1 MKAGSVYAV
10 LCLAIAA
17 GIGAAGA
24 VAAEPFVDA
33 ARGKTPIAATTQ
45 APRLGN
51 AVNDDEIRPRSSRW
65 QPPTIPHRV
74 DGYQVDRNFN
84 KCLDCHAREKT
95 AMSQAVPVSA
105 SHYMNRDGKV
115 LDRISTRRY
124 FCQQCHVAQDRVPE
138 LVGNRFRGDEAAAP
152 QGSKAP

>member
-1 MKAGSVYAV
+1 MKPGSVFAAVMFVAV
-10 LCLAIAA
+10 LVVA
-17 GIGAAGA
+17 GR

-33 ARGKTPIAATTQ
+33 ARGKTPITASTQ
-45 APRLGN
+45 PPLLGN
-51 AVNDDEIRPRSSRW
+51 AVNDAEIRPRSSRW

-95 AMSQAVPVSA
+95 AVSQAVPVSA

-115 LDRISTRRY
+115 LPQISTRRY

-138 LVGNRFRGDEAAAP
+138 LVGNRFRGAEAAAP
-152 QGSKAP
+152 QGSPAP